1 MASLGISGAVVA
13 LLSLSMTSA
22 VRIRTSCV
30 ELADELFQQRQ
41 LEHLVDRAALAAG
54 AGPGF
59 PAPVSSL
66 TSDTVVF
73 ASDHDGNRAVDGS
86 SSETTAL
93 EVRQSSGDARVR
105 VRFGKQTMTV
115 VEVADSVARLDVVDR
130 RGAAASASTA
140 ALLDL
145 RIAPA
150 DGDSRER
157 RLLFSVP
164 APAGP

>member
-1 MASLGISGAVVA
+1 
-13 LLSLSMTSA
+13 
-22 VRIRTSCV
+22 
-30 ELADELFQQRQ
+30 
-41 LEHLVDRAALAAG
+41 
-54 AGPGF
+54 
-59 PAPVSSL
+59 L

-73 ASDHDGNRAVDGS
+73 ASDRDGNRAVDVS

-115 VEVADSVARLDVVDR
+115 VEVADSVASLDVVDR
-130 RGAAASASTA
+130 HGAMASASTA
-140 ALLDL
+140 TLVEL

-150 DGDSRER
+150 AGDGPER
-157 RLLFSVP
+157 RLLFSIP